1 MKRYRGLPHPSKLHK
16 EHCEDKGKSQDY
28 DQKKCQM
35 ALADLMLYGREN
47 LLKKK
52 FGKRIMECFNK
63 SDLDRFLK
71 ESNARL
77 QGADD

>member
-16 EHCEDKGKSQDY
+16 EHCEDKNKFQEY

-35 ALADLMLYGREN
+35 ALADLMLYGSEDI
-47 LLKKK
+47 LKKK

-71 ESNARL
+71 ESSAPP
-77 QGADD
+77 QGEGD